1 MSIKYTQDHEWIRA
15 ESDDTYAVGISEFAQ
30 SQLGEIVFVEL
41 PEIGAKVE
49 QGAEAA
55 VVESV
60 KAAGDVK
67 SPVGGEVVSVN
78 AQLGDTPELV
88 NSAPESDGWFYTLR
102 ADDLSQLDAL
112 MDADAYQKY
121 VESLD

>member
-15 ESDDTYAVGISEFAQ
+15 QSDGTYAVGISEFAQ

-41 PEIGAKVE
+41 PEIGAKVA

-67 SPVGGEVVSVN
+67 SPVGGEVATVN

-88 NSAPESDGWFYTLR
+88 NSAPESEGWFYTLR
-102 ADDLSQLDAL
+102 ADDPSQLDSL
-112 MDADAYQKY
+112 MDPAAYQKY